1 MWESEKLYLDG
12 DDFYAALLVEM
23 EGAKR
28 SIDMEVYAFESGV
41 LAGRLC
47 ESFQRA
53 RLRGVLVRIIFDHW
67 GSQEIEDGLYQR
79 LVESGVKVSIHRGLP
94 WSFFLS
100 MSKAG
105 PACSGLT
112 WVRQFLQKIKRL
124 NRGFHRKVTIIDGE
138 SAWVSSLNVT
148 DVHLREIRG
157 AAAWQD
163 VGVRLTGNEV
173 RVLSVAFKRAFGER
187 VPFEARKVTPKLVLL
202 NDTPFLRGRMNRNI
216 RKRIQR
222 ATSRVWVQNPYFL
235 PPRRLFRALCHA
247 ARCGRDVRILIPRN
261 TDHWFVRWMSLAMM
275 ELLLQSGVRVL
286 EYQGTFCHKKILIV
300 DGETFLGSVNFNHR
314 SFLHDLEVE
323 VALTHD
329 SSKAQVESAFHKD
342 EGNSVELTLSG
353 LRNLPVW
360 LRIASRLL
368 FFLRYWC

>member
-23 EGAKR
+23 ESAKR

-47 ESFQRA
+47 ESFRRA
-53 RLRGVLVRIIFDHW
+53 RLRGVWVRVIFDHW

-94 WSFFLS
+94 WRLLTT
-100 MSKAG
+100 SKAG
-105 PACSGLT
+105 PSCSALT
-112 WVRQFLQKIKRL
+112 WTRQFFQKIKRL

-148 DVHLREIRG
+148 DVHLREVYG
-157 AAAWQD
+157 AAAWND

-173 RVLSVAFKRAFGER
+173 GVLSVAFKRAFGER
-187 VPFEARKVTPKLVLL
+187 VPFEMRKVPSTLVLL
-202 NDTPFLRGRMNRNI
+202 NDTPFFRGRMNRNI
-216 RKRIQR
+216 RQRIQR
-222 ATSRVWVQNPYFL
+222 ATSRVWIQNPYFL

-261 TDHWFVRWMSLAMM
+261 SDHWFVRWMSLAMM

-286 EYQGTFCHKKILIV
+286 EDQGSFCHNKILIV
-300 DGETFLGSVNFNHR
+300 DGEMVLGSVNFNHR

-323 VALTHD
+323 VVLTHD
-329 SSKAQVESAFHKD
+329 SSKTQVERAFRKD
-342 EGNSVELTLSG
+342 EGNSVELTLSR

-360 LRIASRLL
+360 LRLASRML